1 MDTGILGTF
10 VTLLLIKLNI
20 YPAVWRKHGVDKMG
34 SCRNFRLFSECSC
47 RLLHVHEKSRKFP
60 ELSYL
65 NNHTSI
71 KRKGWILQGYTVSCL
86 WSKLK
91 KFEVCWYAA
100 GGHGVKVCHQS
111 LSKCHCL
118 KSG

>member
-20 YPAVWRKHGVDKMG
+20 YPTVWGKHGVDKVG

-47 RLLHVHEKSRKFP
+47 RLLYVHGKSRKFP
-60 ELSYL
+60 ELSYP
-65 NNHTSI
+65 NNHTSF
-71 KRKGWILQGYTVSCL
+71 KSKGWISQGYTVSCL

-91 KFEVCWYAA
+91 KFEVCWCAA
-100 GGHGVKVCHQS
+100 GGHRVKVCHQS
-111 LSKCHCL
+111 LSKCCCL
-118 KSG
+118 KS